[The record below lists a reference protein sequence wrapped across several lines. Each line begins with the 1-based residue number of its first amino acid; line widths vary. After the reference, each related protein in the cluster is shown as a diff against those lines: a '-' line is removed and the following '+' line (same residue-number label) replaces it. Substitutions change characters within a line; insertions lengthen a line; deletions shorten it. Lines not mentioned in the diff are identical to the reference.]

1 MFYSKL
7 SRLSLLL
14 LAFVLVGWSPP
25 NWALDGTASYY
36 AEQFH
41 GRRTASGTRFDMNAM
56 TAAHKTWSFGT
67 LVKVTNKANGRS
79 VVVTITDR
87 GPYIAGRV
95 IDVSKGAARELGMM
109 GSGVARVRLE
119 VVGKGSGNGL
129 REARQTHDVPVMAA
143 LDPDNRL
150 VMDLF

>member
-1 MFYSKL
+1 MSHSPL
-7 SRLSLLL
+7 PRLSFVVIV
-14 LAFVLVGWSPP
+14 LALVSWAPP

-36 AEQFH
+36 GDRFH
-41 GRRTASGTRFDMNAM
+41 GRRTASGRPFNMNAL
-56 TAAHKTWSFGT
+56 TAAHRNWSFGT

-79 VVVTITDR
+79 VVVTINDR
-87 GPYIAGRV
+87 GPYVAGRT

-119 VVGKGSGNGL
+119 VIGKGTDYSGT
-129 REARQTHDVPVMAA
+129 RAEPIMAS
-143 LDPDNRL
+143 LGHEQRL